1 MTSRLYVR
9 VIQLDLNTPKGHAG
23 TTTRLERG
31 FNVLRADNSS
41 GKSTCL
47 QAIIYGLGLEGMLSA
62 QRSIPLP
69 HSMTDRVSLHG
80 EEVAVLNS
88 CVRLELENGAGR
100 IITIERQVKHPTIS
114 NLLVQVW
121 EGPLLTDPGEYA
133 QTDYFVR
140 RRNAAIH
147 EAGFHHFLA
156 EYLGWELPQVTR
168 IDGSEGPLYLECLF
182 PYFYVEQKH
191 GWSGVQARMP
201 TYLGIREVGKR
212 SAEFLLGL
220 EALDR
225 ILERQR
231 LTSAASI
238 MESEWQQALDTLTAA
253 VAAAGLVLS
262 KGPQH
267 IVRELPNEAFVA
279 QMHDGARWLD
289 VDAALDQLESEIAEL
304 QRRPPQVVGQRATEL
319 EVELSKSQAELD
331 RNVAGLVALTEEQRE
346 LAERR
351 DQLALRVEALEEDL
365 ERHKDALVLQDLGSS
380 QSVSLIADHVCPTC
394 HQQLDD
400 GADITS
406 HAMTA
411 AQNIQFVTQQLDT
424 FRAMHADAERV
435 LAAMRA
441 RASALRQGVA
451 SQRTQVRAIKDA
463 LVGQSN
469 APSIADVTRVVT
481 TQARRDA
488 IRDNRATLASLRTRL
503 ADLTSSYAANRE
515 RMQSLQTDQLTPADS
530 AKLDALEAALRVR
543 LAKYQFD
550 SLPPA
555 DVDISRETY
564 RPAHEGFDLGFD
576 ISASDMIRVIWAY
589 LMSLLSVSGDR
600 GGHHLGLL
608 VFDEPRQQETAR
620 ESYEQ
625 LLQQAAHEARQ
636 DRQILFATSETSTE
650 IRRMLGTASHNLID
664 VAAGSRI
671 IQPRFGADQ

>member
-23 TTTRLERG
+23 ATIRLERG

-62 QRSIPLP
+62 QRTVPLP

-80 EEVAVLNS
+80 EEVVVLNS
-88 CVRLELENGAGR
+88 CVRLELENADGR
-100 IITIERQVKHPTIS
+100 VITIERQVKHPTIDS
-114 NLLVQVW
+114 MLVQVW
-121 EGPLLTDPGEYA
+121 EGPLLTDPGDYA

-156 EYLGWELPQVTR
+156 DFLGWELPRVTR
-168 IDGSEGPLYLECLF
+168 MDGSEGLLYLECLF

-231 LTSAASI
+231 LASAASI
-238 MESEWQQALDTLTAA
+238 MDSEWQQTLEALTAA
-253 VAAAGLVLS
+253 AAATGLVLS
-262 KGPQH
+262 RGPQR
-267 IVRELPNEAFVA
+267 IVRELPADAFVA
-279 QMHDGARWLD
+279 QMHDGSKWLD
-289 VDAALDQLESEIAEL
+289 VEAALASLEAEIREL
-304 QRRPPQVVGQRATEL
+304 QRVPTQVVGQRAAEL
-319 EVELSKSQAELD
+319 EVELAKSQAELD

-346 LAERR
+346 MAERR

-365 ERHKDALVLQDLGSS
+365 DRHKDSLVLQNLGSS

-424 FRAMHADAERV
+424 FRAMHADIERV
-435 LAAMRA
+435 LAAVRA
-441 RASALRQGVA
+441 RAAALRQGVA
-451 SQRTQVRAIKDA
+451 SQRTQVRALKDA

-469 APSIADVTRVVT
+469 APSIADVTKLVSL
-481 TQARRDA
+481 QARRDA
-488 IRDNRATLASLRTRL
+488 IRDNRATLASFRARL
-503 ADLTSSYAANRE
+503 SSLASSYATNRD
-515 RMQSLQTDQLTPADS
+515 RLQSLETDQLSSADS
-530 AKLDALEAALRVR
+530 AQLAALEVALRFR
-543 LAKYQFD
+543 LSKYQFG
-550 SLPPA
+550 SLPAA

-589 LMSLLSVSGDR
+589 LMSLLSVSGER
-600 GGHHLGLL
+600 GGKHLGLL

-625 LLQQAAHEARQ
+625 LLQQAADEARN
-636 DRQILFATSETSTE
+636 DRQILFATSETSDE
-650 IRRMLGTASHNLID
+650 IRRMLGTATHTLID
-664 VAAGSRI
+664 IAAGSRI
-671 IQPRFGADQ
+671 IQPSFSQET

>member
-23 TTTRLERG
+23 TSIRLERG

-47 QAIIYGLGLEGMLSA
+47 QAIVYGLGLEGMLSA
-62 QRSIPLP
+62 QRSVPLP
-69 HSMTDRVSLHG
+69 HSMTDRVTLNG
-80 EEVAVLNS
+80 EEVSVLSS
-88 CVRLELENGAGR
+88 CVRLELENAEGR
-100 IITIERQVKHPTIS
+100 VITVERQVKHPTIKNS
-114 NLLVQVW
+114 LVQVW
-121 EGPLLTDPGEYA
+121 EGPLLTDPGKYE
-133 QTDYFVR
+133 QSDYFVR
-140 RRNAAIH
+140 RPNAAVH

-168 IDGSEGPLYLECLF
+168 MDGSEGLLYLECVF

-220 EALDR
+220 DALGR

-231 LTSAASI
+231 LASAASI
-238 MESEWQQALDTLTAA
+238 MESEWQQTLDSLTASA
-253 VAAAGLVLS
+253 TATGLVLS

-267 IVRELPNEAFVA
+267 VARELPSEAFVA
-279 QMHDGARWLD
+279 QMHDGSQWLD
-289 VDAALDQLESEIAEL
+289 VDQALSSLEAEL
-304 QRRPPQVVGQRATEL
+304 SDLQQRPTQVVGQRAAEL
-319 EVELSKSQAELD
+319 ELELSRSQAELD
-331 RNVAGLVALTEEQRE
+331 RNVAGLVALQEEQRE

-365 ERHKDALVLQDLGSS
+365 ERHKDSVVLQGLGSN
-380 QSVSLIADHVCPTC
+380 QAVSLIADHVCPTC
-394 HQQLDD
+394 HQELQD

-411 AQNIQFVTQQLDT
+411 AQNVEFVSQQLET
-424 FRAMHADAERV
+424 FRAMRADVERV
-435 LAAMRA
+435 LSAIRA
-441 RASALRQGVA
+441 RADALRQGVA

-463 LVGQSN
+463 LVGQNN
-469 APSIADVTRVVT
+469 APSIADVTKVVA

-488 IRDNRATLASLRTRL
+488 IRDNRAAIASLRQRL
-503 ADLTSSYAANRE
+503 SDLTASYATNRA
-515 RMQSLQTDQLTPADS
+515 RLQAVQADQLSGGDIARIE
-530 AKLDALEAALRVR
+530 ALEAALRFR
-543 LAKYQFD
+543 LAKYQFG

-589 LMSLLSVSGDR
+589 LMSMLSVSGES
-600 GGHHLGLL
+600 GGNHLGLL

-625 LLQQAAHEARQ
+625 LLLQAADEAGN
-636 DRQILFATSETSTE
+636 DRQILFATSETSDE
-650 IRRMLGTASHNLID
+650 IRRMLGAAQHHLVDIP
-664 VAAGSRI
+664 AGSRI
-671 IQPRFGADQ
+671 IQPRLVPEA

>member
-1 MTSRLYVR
+1 MTSRLFVR

-23 TTTRLERG
+23 TTVRLQRG

-47 QAIIYGLGLEGMLSA
+47 QSIIYGLGLEGMLSA

-69 HSMTDRVSLHG
+69 HSMTDRVSLNG
-80 EEVAVLNS
+80 EEVSVLTS
-88 CVRLELENGAGR
+88 CVRLELENASGR
-100 IITIERQVKHPTIS
+100 IITVERQVKHPTI
-114 NLLVQVW
+114 NTMLVQVW
-121 EGPLLTDPGEYA
+121 DGPLLTDPGDYG

-140 RRNAAIH
+140 RRNAAVH

-156 EYLGWELPQVTR
+156 DFLGWELPRVTR
-168 IDGSEGPLYLECLF
+168 MDGSEGLLYLECLF

-212 SAEFLLGL
+212 SAEFILGL

-238 MESEWQQALDTLTAA
+238 MESEWQQALDGLTAA
-253 VAAAGLVLS
+253 VAATGLVLS
-262 KGPQH
+262 RGPQR
-267 IVRELPNEAFVA
+267 IVRELSAEAFVA
-279 QMHDGARWLD
+279 QMHDGTKWLE
-289 VDAALDQLESEIAEL
+289 VDAALASLDAEMAEL
-304 QRRPPQVVGQRATEL
+304 RQRPIQLVGQRAAEL

-331 RNVAGLVALTEEQRE
+331 KNLAGLVAMTEEQRE

-394 HQQLDD
+394 HQQLED

-411 AQNIQFVTQQLDT
+411 AQNIQFVEQQLDT
-424 FRAMHADAERV
+424 FRAMRADVERV
-435 LAAMRA
+435 LAAVRGRA
-441 RASALRQGVA
+441 AALRQGVA
-451 SQRTQVRAIKDA
+451 SQRTQVRALKDA

-469 APSIADVTRVVT
+469 APSIADVTKVVT
-481 TQARRDA
+481 THARRDA
-488 IRDNRATLASLRTRL
+488 ISDNRAMLASLRQRL
-503 ADLTSSYAANRE
+503 FDLASAYAANRD
-515 RMQSLQTDQLTPADS
+515 RLQSLQTDELTSADS
-530 AKLDALEAALRVR
+530 QRLAALEAALRVR
-543 LAKYQFD
+543 LVKYQFD

-564 RPAHEGFDLGFD
+564 RPGHEGFDLGFD

-589 LMSLLSVSGDR
+589 LMSLLSVSGES
-600 GGHHLGLL
+600 GGNHLGLL

-625 LLQQAAHEARQ
+625 LLQQAADEARQ
-636 DRQILFATSETSTE
+636 DRQILFATSETSAE
-650 IRRMLGTASHNLID
+650 IRRMLGTATHNLID
-664 VAAGSRI
+664 IAAGSRI
-671 IQPRFGADQ
+671 IQPQFSPDA